1 MLDVSI
7 IIINYNTCE
16 LTISC
21 IESVK
26 KNTFGLDYEIIVVD
40 NNSIDNS
47 AQRINSMYS
56 DVNVIALEKN
66 YGFGVANNIG
76 AKHSKAEY
84 LFLLNSDTLL
94 KNNAISILLNFM
106 RNSSFLK
113 IGACGGNLFKINDLP
128 NFSYS
133 TYFPSLTN
141 ILFYRSGFKNFVK
154 QDTFNNTNNIKEV
167 SLIIGADLLIKKE
180 IFNNIGGFDER
191 FFMYIEDGDLQY
203 RLYKRGYKMYSIP
216 NAEIYHLQGASSDTY
231 FKLKMEVSGYM
242 IYFKKHF
249 NNFNVFLYKYIELFF
264 SIVRIFFHLFTFNF
278 KKVYMYFKLF
288 IFILKA

>member
-1 MLDVSI
+1 L
-7 IIINYNTCE
+7 
-16 LTISC
+16 
-21 IESVK
+21 
-26 KNTFGLDYEIIVVD
+26 GLDYEIIVVD

-47 AQRINSMYS
+47 VEIINSMFN

-66 YGFGVANNIG
+66 FGFGVANNIG
-76 AKHSKAEY
+76 AKYSNAEY

-94 KNNAISILLNFM
+94 KNNAISILLDFM
-106 RNSSFLK
+106 RNSNLLN

-141 ILFYRSGFKNFVK
+141 IFFYRSGFKNLVK
-154 QDTFNNTNNIKEV
+154 QDIFNTTNNIKEV
-167 SLIIGADLLIKKE
+167 SLIIGADLLIKRE
-180 IFNNIGGFDER
+180 LFNNIGGFDER

-203 RLYKRGYKMYSIP
+203 RLYKKGYKMYSIP

-231 FKLKMEVSGYM
+231 FKLKMEVSGYL

-249 NNFNVFLYKYIELFF
+249 NNFKVFLYKCIELFF
-264 SIVRIFFHLFTFNF
+264 SIVRIFFHTLTFNF
-278 KKVYMYFKLF
+278 RKVYMYFKLF
-288 IFILKA
+288 IFVLKA